1 MEKLHHISRGTNR
14 DSFLHTVVHKPCTA
28 QIHTGFSICNQ
39 TRCSE
44 LFMFASSVLCIWH
57 QSSHHKS
64 QILYDIVEIALS
76 KMQSAKA
83 ASSADELTWLS
94 ERQWLV
100 TFAAIGSIE
109 DKHLGNLKE
118 SQHSP
123 GLVQVWED
131 QHSSNQV
138 ITKLSPKVATS
149 VSV

>member
-1 MEKLHHISRGTNR
+1 MEKLHRISRGTNR
-14 DSFLHTVVHKPCTA
+14 VSFLHTKVHKPCTA

-44 LFMFASSVLCIWH
+44 LFNFASSVICIWN
-57 QSSHHKS
+57 QSSRHKS

-83 ASSADELTWLS
+83 TSSADELMWLNK
-94 ERQWLV
+94 RQWLV
-100 TFAAIGSIE
+100 TFAVIGSIK
-109 DKHLGNLKE
+109 DKHLEALKE
-118 SQHSP
+118 SERSP
-123 GLVQVWED
+123 GIVQLREN

-138 ITKLSPKVATS
+138 ISKLSSKVATL